1 MVPHKKSVEQALF
14 TYYFA
19 TMLSKMVL

>member
-19 TMLSKMVL
+19 TMLSTMVL